1 MDAAQLQQIL
11 SDLITHWES
20 ETVEFKEAGKDYDTD
35 KIGRYFSALANEA
48 NLEGAE
54 SAWLVFGVNNK
65 SRTVVG
71 SDYREDAER
80 LQSLKL
86 QIAQDAEPRIS
97 FRGIHE
103 LTTPEGRVV
112 LFEIPASPQGIPI
125 AWKGH
130 YYGRDG
136 ESLGPLSLDK
146 IDQIRAQAQGTDWSA
161 QVLEGVTLDDLDPDA
176 IKRARETF
184 TLRHANR
191 FDTAEVA
198 GWPDAQ
204 FLDKAKLTASGK
216 ITTSTLLLLGR
227 EESSHFLTPH
237 PAQLT
242 WKLVGPEQAYQH
254 FSPPFLLNTTRLY
267 QKIRNIQ
274 LRILP
279 EDELLA
285 VEVAKYDQKIVL
297 EALHNCIAHQD
308 YLRSGRIVVTEHPDR
323 LVFENEGS
331 FIDGSPEDFLTGE
344 KTPRRYRNPFLTQ
357 AMVELGMIDSM
368 GYGIHQMYRG
378 QAARYLP
385 LPDYDLTAPNAV
397 RLTIYGA
404 IVDPAYTR
412 LLIQKTDLDLLDVFA
427 LDRIQKSLPSTDD
440 AIKRLRKAGWIEGR
454 KPNLHISAK
463 LAAATSKKADY
474 IRTRSQDDA
483 FYEKLVIDYL
493 KKFQTATRAE
503 IDDLLLEKLSNSLT
517 EQQKT
522 NKVKNLLTKL
532 RTAGEIENRGSRGKP
547 AWAFLSSGNSEK
559 ITKDLEKEDEPENQ

>member
-1 MDAAQLQQIL
+1 MEFAELQQVFNHL
-11 SDLITHWES
+11 LTHWES
-20 ETVEFKEAGKDYDTD
+20 ETVEFKEAGSDYGTD
-35 KIGRYFSALANEA
+35 RIGRYFSALANEA

-54 SAWLVFGVNNK
+54 SGWLVFGVNDK
-65 SRTVVG
+65 TRTVVG
-71 SDYREDAER
+71 TDYREDAER
-80 LQSLKL
+80 LQSLKQ
-86 QIAQDAEPRIS
+86 QIAQDAGPRIS

-103 LTTPEGRVV
+103 LVTPLGRVV
-112 LFEIPASPQGIPI
+112 LFEIPASPQGLPI
-125 AWKGH
+125 SWKGH

-146 IDQIRAQAQGTDWSA
+146 IDLIRSQAQGIDWSA
-161 QVLEGVTLDDLDPDA
+161 QVLESATLADLDPAA
-176 IKRARETF
+176 IQRARETF

-198 GWPDAQ
+198 GWSDAI
-204 FLDKAKLTASGK
+204 FLDRAKLTASGK

-227 EESSHFLTPH
+227 EESAHLLTPH
-237 PAQLT
+237 PAQIT
-242 WKLVGPEQAYQH
+242 WKLVGPEQAYEH
-254 FSPPFLLNTTRLY
+254 FSPPFLLATTRLY

-308 YLRSGRIVVTEHPDR
+308 YLRNGRIVVTEHPER

-344 KTPRRYRNPFLTQ
+344 KTPRRYRNPFLAQ

-378 QAARYLP
+378 QAARYFP
-385 LPDYDLTAPNAV
+385 LPDYDLAEAHTV
-397 RLTIYGA
+397 RLTLHGA

-412 LLIQKTDLDLLDVFA
+412 LLIQKTDLDLRDVFA
-427 LDRIQKSLPSTDD
+427 LDRVQKGLPCHES
-440 AIKRLRKAGWIEGR
+440 AIKRLRKSGWIEGR

-463 LAAATSKKADY
+463 IAAATSKKADY

-483 FYEKLVIDYL
+483 FYERLVIDYL
-493 KKFQTATRAE
+493 EKFATASRTE
-503 IDDLLLEKLSNSLT
+503 INELLLEKLSNSLT
-517 EQQKT
+517 DEQKT

-532 RTAGEIENRGSRGKP
+532 RTAGKIENRGSRGKP
-547 AWAFLSSGNSEK
+547 IWSFLNAASSENLTKDSEK
-559 ITKDLEKEDEPENQ
+559 K

>member
-20 ETVEFKEAGKDYDTD
+20 ETVEFKEAGNDYATD
-35 KIGRYFSALANEA
+35 RIGRYFSALANEA

-65 SRTVVG
+65 TRSVVG
-71 SDYREDAER
+71 SDYREDSER
-80 LQSLKL
+80 LHSLKQ
-86 QIAQDAEPRIS
+86 QIAQDSEPRIS

-103 LTTPEGRVV
+103 LSTPEGRVV

-136 ESLGPLSLDK
+136 ESLGALSIDK
-146 IDQIRAQAQGTDWSA
+146 IDLIRSQTQGIDWSA
-161 QVLEGVTLDDLDPDA
+161 RVLESATLADLAPAA

-191 FDTAEVA
+191 FEAAEVA
-198 GWPDAQ
+198 SWPDST
-204 FLDKAKLTASGK
+204 FLDRAKLTASGR
-216 ITTSTLLLLGR
+216 ITTSTMLLLGR
-227 EESSHFLTPH
+227 EESAHLLTPH

-254 FSPPFLLNTTRLY
+254 FSPPFLLSTTWLY

-285 VEVAKYDQKIVL
+285 VEIAKYDQKIVL

-308 YLRSGRIVVTEHPDR
+308 YLRNGRIVVTEHPDR

-331 FIDGSPEDFLTGE
+331 FTDGAPEDFLTGE
-344 KTPRRYRNPFLTQ
+344 RTPRRYRNPFLAQ

-385 LPDYDLTAPNAV
+385 LPDYDLSDGNTV
-397 RLTIYGA
+397 RLTIHGA

-427 LDRIQKSLPSTDD
+427 LDRIQKHLRIDD
-440 AIKRLRKAGWIEGR
+440 GMVRHLRKAGLIEGR
-454 KPNLHISAK
+454 KPNFHVSSTVAM
-463 LAAATSKKADY
+463 AANAKADY
-474 IRTRSQDDA
+474 IRTRALDDEFA
-483 FYEKLVIDYL
+483 KKLILDYL
-493 KKFQTATRAE
+493 EKFQPSTRQE
-503 IDDLLLEKLSNSLT
+503 IDSFLMDKLGDVLGD
-517 EQQKT
+517 EQKA
-522 NKVKNLLTKL
+522 NKISNLLTKL
-532 RTAGEIENRGSRGKP
+532 RRSGKIINRGSRKAP
-547 AWAFLSSGNSEK
+547 QWK
-559 ITKDLEKEDEPENQ
+559 IAE

>member
-1 MDAAQLQQIL
+1 MEPAALQQVL
-11 SDLITHWES
+11 DHLITHWES
-20 ETVEFKEAGKDYDTD
+20 ETVEFKEASNDYSADR
-35 KIGRYFSALANEA
+35 IGRYFSALANEA

-54 SAWLVFGVNNK
+54 SAWLVFGVNDK
-65 SRTVVG
+65 TRAVVG
-71 SDYREDAER
+71 TDYREDSER
-80 LQSLKL
+80 LQSLK
-86 QIAQDAEPRIS
+86 QQVAQDSEPRIS

-103 LTTPEGRVV
+103 LTTQQGRVV
-112 LFEIPASPQGIPI
+112 LFGIPASPQGLPI
-125 AWKGH
+125 SWKGH

-146 IDQIRAQAQGTDWSA
+146 IDLIRNQTQGTDWSA
-161 QVLEGVTLDDLDPDA
+161 EVLENATLADLDPAA

-191 FDTAEVA
+191 FAPEEVA
-198 GWPDAQ
+198 AWPDAR

-216 ITTSTLLLLGR
+216 ITTSTMLLLGR
-227 EESSHFLTPH
+227 EESAHLLTPH
-237 PAQLT
+237 PAQIT

-254 FSPPFLLNTTRLY
+254 FPPPFLLNTSLLY

-285 VEVAKYDQKIVL
+285 VDVAKYDQKIIL

-308 YLRSGRIVVTEHPDR
+308 YLRNGRIVVTELPDR

-331 FIDGSPEDFLTGE
+331 FIEGSPEDFLTGE
-344 KTPRRYRNPFLTQ
+344 KTPRRYRNPFLAQ

-385 LPDYDLTAPNAV
+385 LPDYDFSENNTV
-397 RLTIYGA
+397 RLTVHGA
-404 IVDPAYTR
+404 IVDPAYSR
-412 LLIQKTDLDLLDVFA
+412 LLIQKTDLNLLDVFA
-427 LDRIQKSLPSTDD
+427 LDRIQKRLPAREDVL
-440 AIKRLRKAGWIEGR
+440 KRLRKAGWIEGK

-463 LAAATSKKADY
+463 LAEATSSKADY

-483 FYEKLVIDYL
+483 FYEKLIVDYL
-493 KKFQTATRAE
+493 KKFQTASRTE
-503 IDDLLLEKLSNSLT
+503 INELLLEKLSSSLSD
-517 EQQKT
+517 EQKS

-532 RTAGEIENRGSRGKP
+532 RIAGEIENRGSRRQP
-547 AWAFLSSGNSEK
+547 VWAFLNV
-559 ITKDLEKEDEPENQ
+559 

>member
-1 MDAAQLQQIL
+1 MTAALQQVL
-11 SDLITHWES
+11 DHLLTHWES
-20 ETVEFKEAGKDYDTD
+20 ETVEFKEAGNDYDTN
-35 KIGRYFSALANEA
+35 KIGRYFSALSNEA

-54 SAWLVFGVNNK
+54 SAWLVFGVNDK
-65 SRTVVG
+65 ARAVVG
-71 SDYREDAER
+71 TDYREDVER
-80 LQSLKL
+80 LQSLK
-86 QIAQDAEPRIS
+86 QQVAQDSEPRIS

-103 LTTPEGRVV
+103 LRTPQGRVV
-112 LFEIPASPQGIPI
+112 LFEIPASPQGLPI
-125 AWKGH
+125 SWKGH

-136 ESLGPLSLDK
+136 ESLGPLSIDK
-146 IDQIRAQAQGTDWSA
+146 IDLIRNQSRGIDWSA
-161 QVLEGVTLDDLDPDA
+161 QILEDATLADLDPAA

-191 FDTAEVA
+191 FNAEEVA
-198 GWPDAQ
+198 GWSDST
-204 FLDKAKLTASGK
+204 FLDRAKLTATGK

-227 EESSHFLTPH
+227 EESAHLLTPH
-237 PAQLT
+237 PAQVT
-242 WKLVGPEQAYQH
+242 WKLVGTEQAYDH
-254 FSPPFLLNTTRLY
+254 FTPPFLLNTTRLY

-285 VEVAKYDQKIVL
+285 IEVSKYDQKIVL

-308 YLRSGRIVVTEHPDR
+308 YLRNGRIVVTEHPDR

-331 FIDGSPEDFLTGE
+331 FIEGSPEDFLTGE
-344 KTPRRYRNPFLTQ
+344 KTPRRYRNPFLAQ

-378 QAARYLP
+378 QAARYFP
-385 LPDYDLTAPNAV
+385 LPDYDLSESNTV
-397 RLTIYGA
+397 RLPIHGA

-412 LLIQKTDLDLLDVFA
+412 LLIQETDLDLLDVFA
-427 LDRIQKSLPSTDD
+427 LDRIQKNLPSTEE

-493 KKFQTATRAE
+493 KKFKTASRAE
-503 IDDLLLEKLSNSLT
+503 VDDLLLEKLSSSLT
-517 EQQKT
+517 DEQKA

-532 RTAGEIENRGSRGKP
+532 RAAGEIENRGSRSQSV
-547 AWAFLSSGNSEK
+547 WAFLGAD
-559 ITKDLEKEDEPENQ
+559 DLEKNN

>member
-1 MDAAQLQQIL
+1 MEPAALQQVL
-11 SDLITHWES
+11 DHLITHWES
-20 ETVEFKEAGKDYDTD
+20 ETVEFKEASNDYGTD
-35 KIGRYFSALANEA
+35 RIGRYFSALANEA

-54 SAWLVFGVNNK
+54 SAWLVFGVNDK
-65 SRTVVG
+65 TRAVVG
-71 SDYREDAER
+71 TDYREDSER
-80 LQSLKL
+80 LQSLK
-86 QIAQDAEPRIS
+86 QQVAQDSEPRIS

-103 LTTPEGRVV
+103 LTTPLGRVV
-112 LFEIPASPQGIPI
+112 LFEIPASPQGLPI
-125 AWKGH
+125 SWKGH

-146 IDQIRAQAQGTDWSA
+146 IDLIRNQTQGADWSA
-161 QVLEGVTLDDLDPDA
+161 QVLENATLADLDPAA
-176 IKRARETF
+176 IKRARDTF

-191 FDTAEVA
+191 FAPEEVA
-198 GWPDAQ
+198 AWPDAR

-216 ITTSTLLLLGR
+216 ITTSTMLLLGR
-227 EESSHFLTPH
+227 EESAHLLTPH
-237 PAQLT
+237 PAQIT

-285 VEVAKYDQKIVL
+285 IDVAKYDQKIVL

-308 YLRSGRIVVTEHPDR
+308 YLRYGRVVVTEHPDR

-344 KTPRRYRNPFLTQ
+344 KTPRRYRNPFLAQ

-378 QAARYLP
+378 QAARYFP
-385 LPDYDLTAPNAV
+385 LPDYDLSDENTV
-397 RLTIYGA
+397 CLTLHGA

-427 LDRIQKSLPSTDD
+427 LDRIQKHLRIDD
-440 AIKRLRKAGWIEGR
+440 VMAKHLRKGGLIEGR
-454 KPNLHISAK
+454 KPNFHVSSTVAM
-463 LAAATSKKADY
+463 AANAKADY
-474 IRTRSQDDA
+474 IRTRALDDE
-483 FYEKLVIDYL
+483 YSKKLILDYL
-493 KKFQTATRAE
+493 ARFQPATRQE
-503 IDDLLLEKLSNSLT
+503 IDSFLLEKLGDVLEV
-517 EQQKT
+517 EQKA
-522 NKVKNLLTKL
+522 NKISNLLTNL
-532 RTAGEIENRGSRGKP
+532 RRAGKIVNKGSRK
-547 AWAFLSSGNSEK
+547 SSSWK
-559 ITKDLEKEDEPENQ
+559 ITE

>member
-1 MDAAQLQQIL
+1 MDACALQEIL
-11 SDLITHWES
+11 NHLLTHWES
-20 ETVEFKEAGKDYDTD
+20 ETVEFKEASNDYDTN

-54 SAWLVFGVNNK
+54 SAWLVFGVNDK
-65 SRTVVG
+65 IRAIVG
-71 SDYREDAER
+71 TDYREDAER
-80 LQSLKL
+80 LQSLKF
-86 QIAQDAEPRIS
+86 QIAQDSAPRIS

-103 LTTPEGRVV
+103 LTSPQGRVV
-112 LFEIPASPQGIPI
+112 LFEIPASPQGLPI
-125 AWKGH
+125 SWKGH

-146 IDQIRAQAQGTDWSA
+146 IDLIRGQTRGTDWSA
-161 QVLEGVTLDDLDPDA
+161 QVLESATLADLDPAA
-176 IKRARETF
+176 IKRARVTF

-191 FDTAEVA
+191 FDAAEVA
-198 GWPDAQ
+198 AWPDTQ
-204 FLDKAKLTASGK
+204 FLDKAKLTASGR
-216 ITTSTLLLLGR
+216 ITTGTLLLLGR
-227 EESSHFLTPH
+227 EECAHLLTPH

-242 WKLVGPEQAYQH
+242 WKLVGPEQAYEH
-254 FSPPFLLNTTRLY
+254 FSPPFLLNTTQLY

-308 YLRSGRIVVTEHPDR
+308 YLRNGRIIVTEHPDR

-344 KTPRRYRNPFLTQ
+344 KTPRRYRNPFLAQ

-378 QAARYLP
+378 QAARYFP
-385 LPDYDLTAPNAV
+385 LPDYDLSNPNTV
-397 RLTIYGA
+397 RLTLHGA

-412 LLIQKTDLDLLDVFA
+412 LLIQKTDLDLLDIFA
-427 LDRIQKSLPSTDD
+427 LDRVQKHLPTSDD
-440 AIKRLRKAGWIEGR
+440 AVKRLRKAGWIEGR

-463 LAAATSKKADY
+463 LAAATAKKADY

-483 FYEKLVIDYL
+483 FYEKLVVDYL
-493 KKFQTATRAE
+493 KKFEAASRSE
-503 IDDLLLEKLSNSLT
+503 IDDLLLGKLSSSLSD
-517 EQQKT
+517 EQKS
-522 NKVKNLLTKL
+522 NKIKNLLTKL
-532 RTAGEIENRGSRGKP
+532 RTAGKIENRGSRGKP
-547 AWAFLSSGNSEK
+547 AWAFLGSD
-559 ITKDLEKEDEPENQ
+559 DLEKKN